1 MNNAERINLKRIEI
15 SEMETAIE
23 RMNAKAT
30 PETAMTIKVGN
41 VVFGR
46 TVNTLKGELATLVSE
61 KAKRDQ
67 ENENA
72 RIMQE
77 VNASIREEDIRS
89 FQSERLP
96 QDDCMWSMF

>member
-1 MNNAERINLKRIEI
+1 MNNAERINLKRVEI

-30 PETAMTIKVGN
+30 PETALTCKVATE
-41 VVFGR
+41 VFGGM
-46 TVNTLKGELATLVSE
+46 VNDLKGELATLVSE

-67 ENENA
+67 ENENS

-77 VNASIREEDIRS
+77 INESLS
-89 FQSERLP
+89 LT
-96 QDDCMWSMF
+96 